1 MAAGA
6 VNTKERAREPDSKAG
21 GSRDSHVQSWVLPAR
36 STRTS
41 GLVSPTRKGGW
52 VERRLSRGAP
62 SNFEDVGEPG
72 LTNYFDGQGY
82 RPAMQQPRGPVGA
95 HQALANQRNNAA
107 FAASD
112 RGPSI
117 ALRTQGRVS
126 HAQSTIPRGPSTTP
140 RTQGN
145 VSHAQSTVPG
155 VATLKIPI
163 IDGATPTVW
172 LGQHT

>member
-1 MAAGA
+1 
-6 VNTKERAREPDSKAG
+6 
-21 GSRDSHVQSWVLPAR
+21 
-36 STRTS
+36 
-41 GLVSPTRKGGW
+41 VSPTRKGGW
-52 VERRLSRGAP
+52 VEGRLSRGAP

-117 ALRTQGRVS
+117 APRTQGR
-126 HAQSTIPRGPSTTP
+126 
-140 RTQGN
+140 